1 MQCEFPEFRAR
12 LEETLSILGLS
23 RDLAKTLEDRIIP
36 VTYDRGAVIFTRGSS
51 ADLVFCLLKG
61 VAKLYLPQGGGDR
74 TLVDLG
80 KPGDILSYAI
90 RVDSKGRHHWFEAHA
105 LTKCTVG
112 LLSFDHLLQI
122 LGTLDQRIVARLLE
136 SLNTAWSTMFERY
149 IGFVGAPF
157 RTRLEIVIRSLGA
170 RFGVNEKRG
179 ILLMPE
185 LSHEDLAE
193 MIGSSRPMVSKLIG
207 DMLQEGILE
216 RGDRRR
222 FIVRLPA
229 QQLSP
234 VADAPQAETQKN
246 GNGKS
251 RRSSGGNGS
260 PLYPPSANSPSPRN
274 IWSVAK

>member
-1 MQCEFPEFRAR
+1 MQCEFPEFRAHLEGR
-12 LEETLSILGLS
+12 LRILGLS
-23 RDLAKTLEDRIIP
+23 LDLAKTVEDRITP

-61 VAKLYLPQGGGDR
+61 FTKLYLPQGDGKR

-90 RVDSKGRHHWFEAHA
+90 QTDSKGRHHQFEAHA

-112 LLSFDHLLQI
+112 LFSFDHLLQI
-122 LGTLDQRIVARLLE
+122 LGTLDQRVVARLLE
-136 SLNTAWSTMFERY
+136 SLNTAWSTMFERF
-149 IGFVGAPF
+149 ITFVGAPF

-234 VADAPQAETQKN
+234 VAEPPRADTQNN
-246 GNGKS
+246 GNGRS
-251 RRSSGGNGS
+251 RRPSGGNG
-260 PLYPPSANSPSPRN
+260 PLLCPPSANSPSPTN
-274 IWSVAK
+274 IWSAAK